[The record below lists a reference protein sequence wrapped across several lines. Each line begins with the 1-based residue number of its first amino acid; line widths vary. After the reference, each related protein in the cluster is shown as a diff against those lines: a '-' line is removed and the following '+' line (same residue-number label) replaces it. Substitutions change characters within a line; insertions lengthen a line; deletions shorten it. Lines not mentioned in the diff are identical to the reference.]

1 MLRAAGSSS
10 SSRSN
15 RSSRPSEMGSLNN
28 LNVLNDLNV
37 WNIPERKACLR
48 GEYFLSSGSIWAG
61 THKESI
67 ARAPPGSSL
76 IHPFDDRGDA
86 LADTDAHGG
95 EAEAAAAFFH
105 FVNKRR
111 HDPGAAAAQRVA
123 EGDGAAVDVE
133 LVEIDA

>member
-1 MLRAAGSSS
+1 M
-10 SSRSN
+10 
-15 RSSRPSEMGSLNN
+15 
-28 LNVLNDLNV
+28 V
-37 WNIPERKACLR
+37 NI
-48 GEYFLSSGSIWAG
+48 FSSGSIWAG
-61 THKESI
+61 THEASI
-67 ARAPPGSSL
+67 ARAAPGSPL